1 MKIRTSVGAAFAALG
16 MVAAA
21 ATACSD
27 STSPPP
33 TAQIRFL
40 HAAAGVEA
48 VDFRVNDAG
57 VLTDVEFADEVS
69 DYTNVPAGNRKVAV
83 RLTGEDEDILNPMED
98 LTAGAQYTTVLI
110 NGIDSQELEIYADT
124 NTAAAAGKTRLRV
137 INTSQ
142 STGLLDVYV
151 TDPDAELDDA
161 EPAITE
167 LSMPAAS
174 KYVEVSSG
182 EQRVRFTEAGTKTV
196 VFDAGSI
203 DLPDAGVRTV
213 FLLTSDVADPPYD
226 VIVSEDRG

>member
-1 MKIRTSVGAAFAALG
+1 VL
-16 MVAAA
+16 VN
-21 ATACSD
+21 
-27 STSPPP
+27 
-33 TAQIRFL
+33 
-40 HAAAGVEA
+40 GV
-48 VDFRVNDAG
+48 
-57 VLTDVEFADEVS
+57 
-69 DYTNVPAGNRKVAV
+69 
-83 RLTGEDEDILNPMED
+83 
-98 LTAGAQYTTVLI
+98 
-110 NGIDSQELEIYADT
+110 DSQILEVYADT

-142 STGLLDVYV
+142 LAGVLDVYV

-161 EPAITE
+161 EPVITE
-167 LSMPAAS
+167 TGRPAAS

-213 FLLTSDVADPPYD
+213 FLLTSDVADPPYA